1 MRCLLDSGADVSLI
15 DCEVLKCLDPC
26 NYELDHKKEDTF
38 LSINGS
44 EFGFVGNAV
53 VSLASGKKL
62 TLVVAS
68 DLVHKKVLGIHILD
82 NAMLHLAHGLA
93 VIAKLAFE
101 GQQTAAGKYLEELLD
116 KYAELSCAM
125 EPVDIRLNDPD
136 KFVWVPP
143 RRLSQREEQIV
154 DDKVNE
160 LLNMDAITRSTSP
173 FNTPI
178 VVVEHKG
185 NSRAYFD
192 FRELNKH
199 VENSHYPLPLLER

>member
-1 MRCLLDSGADVSLI
+1 
-15 DCEVLKCLDPC
+15 LDPC
-26 NYELDHKKEDTF
+26 KYELDHKKEDTF

-62 TLVVAS
+62 TFVVAS

-101 GQQTAAGKYLEELLD
+101 GQLERGGLGGIFAVCKQTAAGKYLEELLD

-143 RRLSQREEQIV
+143 RRLSQREEQSV